1 MGLEFFKV
9 GDAHLNESIKNVRY
23 MKRMGMGKNRRIIFT
38 PMGGGGGSVRGR
50 SIWTPVFFFFAL
62 FSVFFLKHF

>member
-1 MGLEFFKV
+1 MGLEFFKI

-38 PMGGGGGSVRGR
+38 PMGGGAV
-50 SIWTPVFFFFAL
+50 
-62 FSVFFLKHF
+62 